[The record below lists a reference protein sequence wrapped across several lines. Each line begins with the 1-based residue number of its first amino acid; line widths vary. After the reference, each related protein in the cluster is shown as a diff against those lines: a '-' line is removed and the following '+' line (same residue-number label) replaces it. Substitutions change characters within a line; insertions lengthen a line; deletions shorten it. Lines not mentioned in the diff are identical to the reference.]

1 MPASLAFSLAFS
13 LAVLAVPSAARADAQ
28 SDPVN
33 VGGYFRIMTRPDFQG
48 GTGRL
53 GFSNLYG
60 RLLNEGPYAALE
72 LRLSILDE
80 EPGRHNVWT
89 SLHAKLEGGSIANAD
104 AGRGSLD
111 RYAVSQL
118 YAKFGNVLLEGV
130 TWQLGTLD
138 AYMGDVGLYDLR
150 VAEIFF
156 ETLGLSARYV
166 PNDTVELLV
175 GVGDSGYG
183 IRGAEYDTI
192 PTLGGW
198 LRLNLGALQVG
209 VGGQVLVEPSVK
221 GNRFAPYATP
231 GVPYEDYLR
240 GEFVEHWLDDHPGQE
255 DLFGTQDSESSRP
268 GPRSSSSYKGVAY
281 LGFGDLGPLEW
292 NGLYASIQRRHPSN
306 FTSETF
312 EGRDYSIFIKELTDE
327 RTMLTLADQLQLR
340 LVPGV
345 FDAAIAGLV
354 GIERDADD
362 TVSASERNRNF
373 YSVVVRGQVYVL
385 PTVHLLA
392 ETSYAVE
399 KSTQGNLFRT
409 HFDSVFASE
418 SGRADTRGLEYG
430 DADTRT
436 TWQGKVGLVLN
447 PLGPGL
453 FTRPSLRILYGVQHS
468 SQNAAFGNSFVESL
482 DQFND
487 FGGTE
492 QHWHHVLALEVEAW
506 F

>member
-1 MPASLAFSLAFS
+1 MRPVRLTLSCLTVV
-13 LAVLAVPSAARADAQ
+13 AVLLPAVARADVE

-33 VGGYFRIMTRPDFQG
+33 VGGYFRVMTRPDFQG
-48 GTGRL
+48 GSGQL
-53 GFSNLYG
+53 GYSNLYG

-89 SLHAKLEGGSIANAD
+89 SLHAKVEGGSIANAD
-104 AGRGSLD
+104 AGRGSLE

-138 AYMGDVGLYDLR
+138 AYVSDVGLYDLR

-156 ETLGLSARYV
+156 DTLGLSARYV
-166 PNDTVELLV
+166 PNDTVEVLAGL
-175 GVGDSGYG
+175 GDAGYG
-183 IRGAEYDTI
+183 IRGTEYSTI

-198 LRLNLGALQVG
+198 VRLNLGPVQLGA
-209 VGGQVLVEPSVK
+209 GGQFLYEPAVK
-221 GNRFAPYATP
+221 GNRFAPYQTP
-231 GVPYEDYLR
+231 DVGYEDYLR
-240 GEFVEHWLDDHPGQE
+240 GEVVMRWLEDHPGQE
-255 DLFGTQDSESSRP
+255 DLFPAPET
-268 GPRSSSSYKGVAY
+268 RSSTSYKAIAY
-281 LGFGDLGPLEW
+281 AGFGGFGPLEW
-292 NGLYASIQRRHPSN
+292 NGIHFSLQKRHPGN
-306 FTSETF
+306 FTTETF
-312 EGRDYSIFIKELTDE
+312 EGRDYSIFIQELTDE

-340 LVPGV
+340 LVPGLL
-345 FDAAIAGLV
+345 DLAIAGLV

-362 TVSASERNRNF
+362 EISASERNRNIM
-373 YSVVVRGQVYVL
+373 SLVARAQVYVL

-399 KSTQGNLFRT
+399 KSTQGNLFRD

-418 SGRADTRGLEYG
+418 DGRPDTRGLERG
-430 DADTRT
+430 DDDTRT
-436 TWQGKVGLVLN
+436 TWQGKAGLVLN

-482 DQFND
+482 DQFNY

-492 QHWHHVLALEVEAW
+492 QHWHHLLALEVEAW

>member
-1 MPASLAFSLAFS
+1 MRSKTTLLTLVVLGLAAPGS
-13 LAVLAVPSAARADAQ
+13 ARADVE

-33 VGGYFRIMTRPDFQG
+33 VGGYFRVMTRPDFQG
-48 GTGRL
+48 GSGRL
-53 GFSNLYG
+53 GYSNLYG

-89 SLHAKLEGGSIANAD
+89 SLHAKVEGGSVANAD
-104 AGRGSLD
+104 AGQGSLE
-111 RYAVSQL
+111 RYALSQL
-118 YAKFGNVLLEGV
+118 YAKLGNVLVDGV

-166 PNDTVELLV
+166 PADAVEVLV
-175 GVGDSGYG
+175 GIGDAGYG
-183 IRGAEYDTI
+183 LRGLDYSTI
-192 PTLGGW
+192 PTAGGW
-198 LRLNLGALQVG
+198 VRLNLGSLQLG
-209 VGGQVLVEPSVK
+209 VGGQVLYEPGVK
-221 GNRFAPYATP
+221 GNRFAPYQTP
-231 GVPYEDYLR
+231 DVAYEDYLR
-240 GEFVEHWLDDHPGQE
+240 GEVVEHWLEEHPGQE
-255 DLFGTQDSESSRP
+255 DLFPPPSS
-268 GPRSSSSYKGVAY
+268 RSSSSYKAIAY
-281 LGFGDLGPLEW
+281 VGFGGFGPLEW
-292 NGLYASIQRRHPSN
+292 NGLYASIQRQHPDN
-306 FTSETF
+306 FTTETF
-312 EGRDYSIFIKELTDE
+312 EGRDYTIFIKELTDE
-327 RTMLTLADQLQLR
+327 RTRLTLADQLQLR
-340 LVPGV
+340 VVPGLV
-345 FDAAIAGLV
+345 DVAIAGLLGV
-354 GIERDADD
+354 EEDADD
-362 TVSASERNRNF
+362 DVSASERNRTF
-373 YSVVVRGQVYVL
+373 GSIVARAQVYVL

-399 KSTQGNLFRT
+399 TSSQGNLFRT

-418 SGRADTRGLEYG
+418 DGRPDTRGLEQG
-430 DADTRT
+430 DSDTRT
-436 TWQGKVGLVLN
+436 TWQGKAGLVLN

-482 DQFND
+482 DQFNY

>member
-1 MPASLAFSLAFS
+1 MRLARSTTPLLLGIALSLSP
-13 LAVLAVPSAARADAQ
+13 VVAAADAQ
-28 SDPVN
+28 SDTVN
-33 VGGYFRIMTRPDFQG
+33 VGGYFRVMTRPDFQG
-48 GTGRL
+48 GAGRL
-53 GFSNLYG
+53 GYSNLYG

-89 SLHAKLEGGSIANAD
+89 SLHAKLEGGSVANAD

-111 RYAVSQL
+111 RYALSQL
-118 YAKFGNVLLEGV
+118 YAKFGNVLVEGV

-138 AYMGDVGLYDLR
+138 AYIADVGLYDLR
-150 VAEIFF
+150 VAELFF

-183 IRGAEYDTI
+183 VRGLEYDTI
-192 PTLGGW
+192 PTAGGW
-198 LRLNLGALQVG
+198 LRLNLGPVQVG
-209 VGGQVLVEPSVK
+209 AGGQVLVEPGVR
-221 GNRFAPYATP
+221 GNRFAPYQTP
-231 GVPYEDYLR
+231 DVGYEDFLR
-240 GEFVEHWLDDHPGQE
+240 GEVVMRWLQEHPGQE
-255 DLFGTQDSESSRP
+255 DLFP
-268 GPRSSSSYKGVAY
+268 GPQTRSSTSFKAIGY
-281 LGFGDLGPLEW
+281 LGFGGFGPLEW
-292 NGLYASIQRRHPSN
+292 NGLHLSYQKRHPDN

-312 EGRDYSIFIKELTDE
+312 EGRDYEIFVQELTDE

-345 FDAAIAGLV
+345 LDVAVAGLV
-354 GIERDADD
+354 GIERDGDD
-362 TVSASERNRNF
+362 RVSASERNRNF
-373 YSVVVRGQVYVL
+373 YSLVVRAQAYVL

-399 KSTQGNLFRT
+399 KSTQGSLFRT
-409 HFDSVFASE
+409 HYDSVFTSE
-418 SGRADTRGLEYG
+418 NGLPDTRGLEMG
-430 DADTRT
+430 DSDTRT
-436 TWQGKVGLVLN
+436 TWQGKAGLVLN

-468 SQNAAFGNSFVESL
+468 SQNAAFGNSFATTLAQYE
-482 DQFND
+482 D
-487 FGGTE
+487 FKGTE
-492 QHWHHVLALEVEAW
+492 QHWHHLLALEVEAW